1 MHKPKGILLWEKAL
15 KIIPGGNGLLSKRPY
30 RLIPNLWP
38 TYYKTSSGINVTDLD
53 NKTYKDMSLMG
64 VGTCT
69 IGYSIKKIDN
79 YVISTIKKG
88 VNCTLNSTNK
98 YSLAKKIL
106 KVNKF
111 ANKVKFARGGAE
123 AINIAI
129 RVARAKTKKDIIAF
143 SGYHG
148 WYDWYLSSNLS
159 GKKNLDTYLL
169 PNLKIEGVPKK
180 LKGTTIAINLKLK
193 KNLEKIKKSKNIA
206 AVILELCREN
216 YENQKT
222 IKEIEQICKKKKICL
237 IIDEITTGWRGAQG
251 GEYTKYNI
259 KPDIVIYG
267 KALGNGYTI
276 SAIVGNNKYLDKL
289 SDTFASSTAWTER
302 VGFAAAEATIDFFVK
317 KKVHLH
323 INEMGENIIKEWSR
337 IAKKK
342 NIKITIGNYL
352 AIPNFKFK
360 YKHANK
366 LSTIFSYEMLKRGY
380 LATNSVYLSYSH
392 KKETI
397 KEYLKNFEKVFDII
411 KKILNNEVKYPNIKE
426 KSFI

>member
-1 MHKPKGILLWEKAL
+1 M
-15 KIIPGGNGLLSKRPY
+15 
-30 RLIPNLWP
+30 
-38 TYYKTSSGINVTDLD
+38 
-53 NKTYKDMSLMG
+53 
-64 VGTCT
+64 
-69 IGYSIKKIDN
+69 
-79 YVISTIKKG
+79 
-88 VNCTLNSTNK
+88 
-98 YSLAKKIL
+98 
-106 KVNKF
+106 
-111 ANKVKFARGGAE
+111 
-123 AINIAI
+123 
-129 RVARAKTKKDIIAF
+129 
-143 SGYHG
+143 
-148 WYDWYLSSNLS
+148 
-159 GKKNLDTYLL
+159 
-169 PNLKIEGVPKK
+169 
-180 LKGTTIAINLKLK
+180 
-193 KNLEKIKKSKNIA
+193 
-206 AVILELCREN
+206 
-216 YENQKT
+216 
-222 IKEIEQICKKKKICL
+222 
-237 IIDEITTGWRGAQG
+237 
-251 GEYTKYNI
+251 
-259 KPDIVIYG
+259 
-267 KALGNGYTI
+267 GNGYAI